1 MNKNR
6 DLYNRIMS
14 SVSREVKRLLES
26 EDDVK
31 TDVQKAA
38 DAVCAT
44 NKTKEELK
52 GAINFLKSASGD
64 GNGFGNFKYK
74 GVPLKELIPE
84 LEKRLNDKTSINERT
99 RKTRR

>member
-6 DLYNRIMS
+6 DLYNRIMLN
-14 SVSREVKRLLES
+14 VSREVKRLLES

-38 DAVCAT
+38 DAICAT

-52 GAINFLKSASGD
+52 GAINMLKSVST
-64 GNGFGNFKYK
+64 GNGNFKYK
-74 GVPLKELIPE
+74 GVSYQDLIPE
-84 LEKRLNDKTSINERT
+84 LENRLNDKKSINERT